1 MRIALGIEYDGTV
14 YNGWQRQ
21 KTGLG
26 VQQRL
31 EEALTSVADHSV
43 DVTCAGRTDTGVHAT
58 GQVIHFDTTS
68 MRDDRGWLLGTNSCL
83 PDDISVMWARNLGHD
98 VPVEHKPSGR
108 RKQRPSRASVFKSA
122 FVPFHHVRMDIPKSR
137 RIPD

>member
-68 MRDDRGWLLGTNSCL
+68 MRDD
-83 PDDISVMWARNLGHD
+83 
-98 VPVEHKPSGR
+98 
-108 RKQRPSRASVFKSA
+108 
-122 FVPFHHVRMDIPKSR
+122 
-137 RIPD
+137 